1 MTFSH
6 VPMFLRTVCGIVL
19 VCVLSAC
26 ATLETAV
33 TPPPAVAE
41 EQKQETSKPVQKP
54 IIFASFFPM
63 AEFTRRVV
71 GDTAEV
77 VQLVPMGVEAHDWE
91 PTPQQ
96 LVRLGQARA
105 LVYNGSGMEGWIEQ
119 VRSAIDNP
127 NVLMIEASKGL
138 ATLNATDDPT
148 HDHGHDHAHEK
159 KQADKQ
165 TPDPHV
171 WLSLP
176 KAIAQV
182 RAITNALAAEFPD
195 LAQTMQANA
204 AQYTQELAALY
215 ETYRKQLAP
224 YAKRAFV
231 TQHAAFAYLAESF
244 DLVQYP
250 ISGISPQQE
259 PSPARMAQLI
269 KVMNK
274 ERVRTVYFE
283 TLASSKT
290 AEAIA
295 KETGA
300 LTAVLHPLE
309 ALTEEEQQANDT
321 YIAIMERN
329 INALLKGFVP

>member
-1 MTFSH
+1 
-6 VPMFLRTVCGIVL
+6 
-19 VCVLSAC
+19 
-26 ATLETAV
+26 
-33 TPPPAVAE
+33 
-41 EQKQETSKPVQKP
+41 
-54 IIFASFFPM
+54 
-63 AEFTRRVV
+63 
-71 GDTAEV
+71 
-77 VQLVPMGVEAHDWE
+77 
-91 PTPQQ
+91 
-96 LVRLGQARA
+96 
-105 LVYNGSGMEGWIEQ
+105 
-119 VRSAIDNP
+119 SAIDNP